1 MLGPMWIKT
10 TSVDEAKG
18 LLRRLYDEAIA
29 RAGKV
34 YAIVRVMSP
43 NPRVLRSSIGL
54 YRDLMMGTSPLSRA
68 QRELL
73 ATTVSRLNAC
83 HY

>member
-1 MLGPMWIKT
+1 MLARMWIRT
-10 TSVDEAKG
+10 TSVEEATG
-18 LLRRLYDEAIA
+18 LLRRIYDEAIT

-34 YAIVRVMSP
+34 YAIVRSMSP
-43 NPRVLRSSIGL
+43 NPRVLRSSLQL
-54 YRDLMMGTSPLSRA
+54 YRDVMMGSSPLSRT

-73 ATTVSRLNAC
+73 ATAVSRFNDC

>member
-1 MLGPMWIKT
+1 MLAAMWIKT
-10 TSVDEAKG
+10 TSVSEAKG
-18 LLRRLYDEAIA
+18 LLRRLYDEAIT

-34 YAIVRVMSP
+34 YAIVRVMSS
-43 NPRVLRSSIGL
+43 NPRVLRSSIAL

-73 ATTVSRLNAC
+73 ATAVSRLNEC

>member
-1 MLGPMWIKT
+1 MWIQT
-10 TSVDEAKG
+10 TSVVESKG
-18 LLRRLYDEAIA
+18 LLRRVYEEAIA

-34 YAIVRVMSP
+34 YAIVRAMSP
-43 NPRVLRSSIGL
+43 NPRVLRSSIQL
-54 YRDLMMGTSPLSRA
+54 YRDVMMGTSPLSRT

-73 ATTVSRLNAC
+73 ATTVSRLNEC

>member
-1 MLGPMWIKT
+1 MTWIRT
-10 TSVDEAKG
+10 VAPEDAEG
-18 LLRRLYDEAIA
+18 RLKIEYDKAIR

-34 YAIVRVMSP
+34 YAIVASMSP
-43 NPRVLRSSIGL
+43 NPEVLESAMRL
-54 YRDLMMGTSPLSRA
+54 YRDVMHRDSPLSRA

-73 ATTVSRLNAC
+73 ATSVSVFNEC

>member
-1 MLGPMWIKT
+1 MWIRT
-10 TSVDEAKG
+10 VGADAAKG

-34 YAIVRVMSP
+34 YAVVAAMSP
-43 NPRVLRSSIGL
+43 NPRVLRSSVQL
-54 YRDLMMGTSPLSRA
+54 YRDVMFGSSPLTRR

-73 ATTVSRLNAC
+73 ATAVSRFNEC
-83 HY
+83 DY

>member
-1 MLGPMWIKT
+1 MWIQT
-10 TSVDEAKG
+10 TSVSEASG
-18 LLRRLYDEAIA
+18 LLRKIYDEAIT

-34 YAIVRVMSP
+34 YAIVRSMSL
-43 NPRVLRSSIGL
+43 NPRVLRSSLGL
-54 YRDLMMGTSPLSRA
+54 YRDVMMGTSPLSRA

-73 ATTVSRLNAC
+73 ATSVSRFNEC

>member
-1 MLGPMWIKT
+1 MWIET
-10 TSVDEAKG
+10 TAVNDATG
-18 LLRRLYDEAIA
+18 LLKRLYKAAID

-43 NPRVLRSSIGL
+43 NPPVLRSSIAL
-54 YRDLMMGTSPLSRA
+54 YRDLMMGDSPLSRA
-68 QRELL
+68 QREML
-73 ATTVSRLNAC
+73 ATAVSRFNDC